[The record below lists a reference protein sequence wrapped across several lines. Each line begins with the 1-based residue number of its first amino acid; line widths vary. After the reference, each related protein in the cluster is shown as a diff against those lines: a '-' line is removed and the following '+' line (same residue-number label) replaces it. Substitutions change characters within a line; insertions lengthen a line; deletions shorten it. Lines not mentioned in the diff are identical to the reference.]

1 MDRNLLIGDW
11 DTGFREFSIAEQ
23 ESDLV
28 LRCPEAPVGY
38 ESRLTEVEDGH
49 FRVEGGPFDEAEVVL
64 GDDGSVSFGGHV
76 SLRRLDR
83 EAAPAPGAG
92 LESPMAETDPEED
105 EAFEH
110 VWNFMAHPSHADE
123 VDLGGL
129 SMVRFLSWLTGRKLA
144 VFHGTNRIDGDRL
157 EPAEWPH
164 VNVGSVPTDRYV
176 YGGSDAFCSM
186 FFALMDEPAART
198 GSHGFDLFHNGQ
210 GTTVRLYQFALASD
224 ALARRPFTAGAL
236 YLLPRETFSPVRLY
250 PGGPPTAEW
259 FCPEPVRPLARLIV
273 TPDDFPFLDRIGS
286 AA

>member
-1 MDRNLLIGDW
+1 SFQYDWIAPPRRGMDRNLLIGDW
-11 DTGFREFSIAEQ
+11 DAGFREFSIAEQ

-144 VFHGTNRIDGDRL
+144 VFHGTNRIDVDRL

-164 VNVGSVPTDRYV
+164 MNVGSVPTDRYV

-186 FFALMDEPAART
+186 FFALMDEAAART
-198 GSHGFDLFHNGQ
+198 GRSEERRVGKEG
-210 GTTVRLYQFALASD
+210 R
-224 ALARRPFTAGAL
+224 ARRSRCAH
-236 YLLPRETFSPVRLY
+236 REGVQDADPVV
-250 PGGPPTAEW
+250 G
-259 FCPEPVRPLARLIV
+259 
-273 TPDDFPFLDRIGS
+273 IGHS
-286 AA
+286 RR